1 MRIVPDTNVLISAF
15 IVSGVCSR
23 LLERCIS
30 SRRITI
36 VMSMSILNEFRAT
49 LIRKFGHSSEEI
61 RMRIEA
67 LIEAS
72 EIVDPATFDT
82 QICRDPDD
90 DAILGTAI
98 AGNADC
104 IVTGD
109 NDLLVLERFQG
120 VDIISPAEFAR
131 YEAERFQDFL

>member
-1 MRIVPDTNVLISAF
+1 MRVVLDTNILISAF
-15 IVSGVCSR
+15 VFAGICLR
-23 LLERCIS
+23 LVERCLDDHRIILSDAILAEFSRVLIDRFDYDHDAVREAIESMMS
-30 SRRITI
+30 S
-36 VMSMSILNEFRAT
+36 A
-49 LIRKFGHSSEEI
+49 
-61 RMRIEA
+61 
-67 LIEAS
+67 
-72 EIVDPATFDT
+72 EIVQPATFDT

-120 VDIISPAEFAR
+120 VDIISPSEFAL
-131 YEAERFQDFL
+131 YEAERWGA